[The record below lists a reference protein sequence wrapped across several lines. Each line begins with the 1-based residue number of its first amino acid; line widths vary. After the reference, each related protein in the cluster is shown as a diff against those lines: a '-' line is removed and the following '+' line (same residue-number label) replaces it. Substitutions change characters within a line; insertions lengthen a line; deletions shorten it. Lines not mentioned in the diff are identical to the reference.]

1 LVIGID
7 FDGTIVTEQWPK
19 IGRLRW
25 LAKKRINWMQ
35 HKRKHILVLVT
46 CREGELL
53 EQADR
58 FLMDHGIDFLE
69 EYLNYRTEEGFAF
82 NTVSGYQTDLK
93 QFFDFYTGEM
103 EELVTKNVESWK
115 VELLSKRLKP
125 KTVNRK
131 LVALS
136 TFIKWINNQDY

>member
-58 FLMDHGIDFLE
+58 FLMDHGIFMD
-69 EYLNYRTEEGFAF
+69 YLNKNTSEIIAQYGDCRKISVDLLLDNLAF
-82 NTVSGYQTDLK
+82 FPGWLFVPVVVLWMEWRERLQKMLK
-93 QFFDFYTGEM
+93 NIVKE
-103 EELVTKNVESWK
+103 VTN
-115 VELLSKRLKP
+115 L
-125 KTVNRK
+125 
-131 LVALS
+131 
-136 TFIKWINNQDY
+136 